1 MAADRPRRDVL
12 EALGATAL
20 AGLGAG
26 TATASETL
34 QSDGTTVTVL
44 HDTHVHGR
52 FANAFADG
60 LNVSNYF
67 GVMNDIAEDADN
79 VLRVGN
85 GDDLASSVL
94 SAVFDGLHVVAAFNA
109 GGLDFDT
116 YGNHDFDMGPD
127 VLRER
132 VADSRFT
139 WVSANVRESGDVFAA
154 DQGARQYALAEVGDV
169 TVGVTGLIT
178 PEAPDITSI
187 GEDTEVLEPAA
198 ALEEVVPQMRE
209 DGADAVIA
217 LSHLAG
223 PVAEDVASEVDGV
236 DAIVGDHAAQVLDE
250 PTVVNDTLLSFAGDQ
265 YDYVGELA
273 LEVDGSGVVDHAFAL
288 HDVGARA
295 SRPDPWVKYLQNH
308 YESQLDEQLDVVIGQ
323 TTVPLDVRESTVRA
337 RESNFGN
344 YIADAIRADVDADAA
359 LMNGGGIRTDS
370 LYFEDASEDDPA
382 DITQKLVVNVLP
394 FPNNVVELEVAG
406 ETLLQALEN
415 GVSRVEEQSGRFPQV
430 SGIEYT
436 YDPGAAVGERIV
448 EATLEGEEIDP
459 EGTYELATNDFVAG
473 GGDGYEM
480 FADAT
485 RLLPS
490 NEGALLSDL
499 VATTIEAEGT
509 ISPTTEGRITRQAS
523 DS

>member
-1 MAADRPRRDVL
+1 
-12 EALGATAL
+12 
-20 AGLGAG
+20 
-26 TATASETL
+26 
-34 QSDGTTVTVL
+34 
-44 HDTHVHGR
+44 
-52 FANAFADG
+52 
-60 LNVSNYF
+60 
-67 GVMNDIAEDADN
+67 
-79 VLRVGN
+79 
-85 GDDLASSVL
+85 
-94 SAVFDGLHVVAAFNA
+94 
-109 GGLDFDT
+109 
-116 YGNHDFDMGPD
+116 
-127 VLRER
+127 
-132 VADSRFT
+132 
-139 WVSANVRESGDVFAA
+139 
-154 DQGARQYALAEVGDV
+154 
-169 TVGVTGLIT
+169 
-178 PEAPDITSI
+178 
-187 GEDTEVLEPAA
+187 
-198 ALEEVVPQMRE
+198 
-209 DGADAVIA
+209 
-217 LSHLAG
+217 
-223 PVAEDVASEVDGV
+223 
-236 DAIVGDHAAQVLDE
+236 VLDE

-295 SRPDPWVKYLQNH
+295 SRPDPWVKYLQDH

-394 FPNNVVELEVAG
+394 FPNNVVELEVSG